1 MYIDKIIKRELL
13 TFIISII
20 AIVIVIIGI
29 SYALF
34 FSIDEGEEDTISVGD
49 LQITFCSDKSCNS
62 SYENIGQVIGTKKVN
77 NITVPSKVY
86 PYEFDEDAL
95 KTTPYIFNIK
105 NTGNLDAYISIKLVE
120 DKDYILNE
128 KYSDFVSILDLY
140 SNHLTIAIEDC
151 SKELNVDNIDI
162 FKYSELENYT
172 IKSDEFLK
180 SNEDRTYCLWT
191 WLDGNTPNDAQNT
204 YFVANLD
211 FEAEYKP
218 NIER

>member
-20 AIVIVIIGI
+20 AIVVVIIGI

-49 LQITFCSDKSCNS
+49 LQITFCSDNSCNS
-62 SYENIGQVIGTKKVN
+62 SYENIGQVIGTKNVN
-77 NITVPSKVY
+77 NVKVPSKVY
-86 PYEFDEDAL
+86 PYPSDEEAL
-95 KTTPYIFNIK
+95 KSTPYIFNIK
-105 NTGNLDAYISIKLVE
+105 NTGNIDSIISIKLVE

-128 KYSDFVSILDLY
+128 KYNDFVSILDLY
-140 SNHLTIAIEDC
+140 SNHLTVAIGDC
-151 SKELNVDNIDI
+151 TKGVDKEKIDI
-162 FKYSELENYT
+162 YKYSDLENY
-172 IKSDEFLK
+172 IIK
-180 SNEDRTYCLWT
+180 SNETLKTNEDKTYCLWT
-191 WLDGNTPNDAQNT
+191 WLDETTPNDAQNT

-218 NIER
+218 K